1 MFLGHYVQISNKLLS
16 YYILQHNAYKYFST
30 KIESEVDCFHC
41 PTLQNMLCPQAQ
53 LPVRHLPLEVPLSSS
68 NLLDPNTVSQLLG
81 REGSDGVLAPSLSWM
96 LGSGEKAEVTLA
108 ASLETKWW
116 ETREKKGGNLTTP
129 PCTRSLLSILFSL
142 LQTRSK
148 TQLFSGDTRDSF
160 TVKL

>member
-116 ETREKKGGNLTTP
+116 ETRESPKKRKEGWQFNHSTMYQ
-129 PCTRSLLSILFSL
+129 I
-142 LQTRSK
+142 
-148 TQLFSGDTRDSF
+148 F
-160 TVKL
+160 TFYFIFIAAN